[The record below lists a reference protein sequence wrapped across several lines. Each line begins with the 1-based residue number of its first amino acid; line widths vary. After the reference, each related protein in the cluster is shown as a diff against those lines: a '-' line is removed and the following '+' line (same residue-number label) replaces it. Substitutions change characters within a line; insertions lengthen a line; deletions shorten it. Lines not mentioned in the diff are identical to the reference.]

1 MKYLLDTHAMVW
13 AITKTSKLS
22 PSVRVILEDPN
33 HQILV
38 SPISFWEISLKYSLG
53 KLELEGVLPEDL
65 PGACAAMDFDFQPF
79 DANVAGTFHYLK
91 GNYHKD
97 PFDRML
103 IWQAIYLKMPLIS
116 KDPVIGM
123 YGSEGLVVV
132 WD

>member
-1 MKYLLDTHAMVW
+1 MKYLLDTHVMVW
-13 AITKTSKLS
+13 ATTNTSKLS
-22 PSVRVILEDPN
+22 PLVRTILEDPD

-38 SPISFWEISLKYSLG
+38 SPISFWEISLKYKLG
-53 KLELEGVLPEDL
+53 KLDLVGVAPEDL
-65 PGACAAMDFDFQPF
+65 PSACSAMDFDIQSFEPS
-79 DANVAGTFHYLK
+79 VASTLHHLK

-103 IWQAIYLKMPLIS
+103 IWQAIYLKIPLIS
-116 KDPVIGM
+116 KDPVIEM